1 MKLLKDILYG
11 VSLEEVVGHTHM
23 AISALHMDSRS
34 VQRDGLF
41 VAIAGTQ
48 VDGHKFI
55 DSAVEK
61 GAIAIICE
69 VLPENL
75 SEGVSYLVVKDASE
89 ALGVAAS
96 NFYDRPSEQLKVV
109 GVTGTNGKT
118 TVATTLY
125 ELFQSQQIASG
136 LLSTVRNLVGREELE
151 ATHTT
156 PDAITIQRLLKEMVD
171 KGCKYAFMEVS
182 SHGLHQKRV
191 AGIHFAGAVFTNI
204 SHDHLDYHKTFKEY
218 IAAKKLLF
226 DGLSADAFALVNTD
240 DKNGMVMVQN
250 TRARI
255 FTYALKSEADYKARI
270 LENQFSGLLL
280 KINDQE
286 FWSRMVG
293 PFNAYNL
300 AAVYGVAAQLGAD
313 TLQTMT
319 VMSTLGAVEGRF
331 QTVES
336 PKGKITGLVDYA
348 HTPDALENVLSTIG
362 QIRTRNEKLI
372 TVVGCGGD
380 RDAAKR
386 PEMARIATE
395 MSDQVILTS
404 DNPRTEDPADI
415 LKQMEEGVE
424 PQNTRKSLSI
434 LDRKEAIRA
443 AVRMAAPGDIIL
455 VAGKGHEKYQDIN
468 GVKHPFDDVE
478 ILKEELTV
486 IHPE

>member
-11 VSLEEVVGHTHM
+11 VSLEEVIGHTHM
-23 AISALHMDSRS
+23 AISSLHMDSRR

-41 VAIAGTQ
+41 VALSGTQ
-48 VDGHKFI
+48 VDGHEYI
-55 DSAVEK
+55 PMAIEK
-61 GAIAIICE
+61 GVIAIICE
-69 VLPENL
+69 VLPKEL
-75 SEGVSYLVVKDASE
+75 TEGVNYLVVKDAAE

-96 NFYDRPSEQLKVV
+96 NFYDRPSEQIKVI
-109 GVTGTNGKT
+109 GITGTNGKT

-125 ELFQSQQIASG
+125 ELFQSQKVASG
-136 LLSTVRNLVGREELE
+136 LLSTVRNLVERKELE

-156 PDAITIQRLLKEMVD
+156 PDAITIQRLLREMAD

-191 AGIHFAGAVFTNI
+191 AGIQFAGAVFTNI

-218 IAAKKLLF
+218 IQAKKLLF
-226 DGLSADAFALVNTD
+226 DGLSSDAFALVNTD
-240 DKNGMVMVQN
+240 DKNGRVMVQN
-250 TRARI
+250 TKAKA
-255 FTYALKSEADYKARI
+255 FSYALKSEADYKVRI
-270 LENQFSGLLL
+270 LENQFTGLLL
-280 KINDQE
+280 KINDLE

-300 AAVYGVAAQLGAD
+300 AAVYGVANLLGAD
-313 TLQTMT
+313 PLQTMT

-336 PKGKITGLVDYA
+336 GKGQVIGLVDYA

-380 RDAAKR
+380 RDKTKR

-404 DNPRTEDPADI
+404 DNPRTEDPGTI
-415 LKQMEEGVE
+415 LKEMEEGVE
-424 PQNTRKSLSI
+424 AQNTRKCLSI
-434 LDRKEAIRA
+434 LDRREAIRT
-443 AVRMAAPGDIIL
+443 AVRMASEGDIIL
-455 VAGKGHEKYQDIN
+455 VAGKGHEKYQDVN

-478 ILKEELTV
+478 ILKDELNL
-486 IHPE
+486 IHP